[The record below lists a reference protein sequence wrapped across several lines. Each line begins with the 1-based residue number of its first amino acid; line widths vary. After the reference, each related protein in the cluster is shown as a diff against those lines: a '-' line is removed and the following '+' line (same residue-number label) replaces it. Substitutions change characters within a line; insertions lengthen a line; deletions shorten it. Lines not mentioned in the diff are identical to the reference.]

1 MCFMV
6 VKLEDD
12 YRDSFSDYSPETL
25 RERMTSLAEDST
37 EFSDDGIEN
46 LLSEFVYALESG
58 DIRSA
63 EKLDGEWKANAWVK
77 KGILTIFG
85 QAENIERNEGRAFH
99 DVMPTRNVD
108 RFLEKGARNTPGTTL
123 RMGNFFGDGTTVMS
137 EAYVN
142 IGVYIGD
149 GSMVDSNVT
158 VGSCAQVG
166 EDCHIGANTLIGGV
180 LEPIEDEPVVI
191 EDGASIGGGSVV
203 TSGFKVGENVEVA
216 ENTLLTPRIEVYDLV
231 ESEVIRGEIPANR
244 RVFQR
249 YVTSG
254 LAEHELFQ
262 EEGKTPQK
270 PVIVAIDKEEDAVE
284 LEEELRMG

>member
-1 MCFMV
+1 MPV
-6 VKLEDD
+6 SITEEYREKVSNYSPQTLENRMEELSEDE
-12 YRDSFSDYSPETL
+12 SNFSDNE
-25 RERMTSLAEDST
+25 
-37 EFSDDGIEN
+37 IEE
-46 LLSEFVYALESG
+46 LLSEFALALERG

-63 EKLDGEWKANAWVK
+63 EKVEGEWQANAWVK

-85 QAENIERNEGRAFH
+85 HAENIERNEGRSYY
-99 DVMPTRNVD
+99 DVMPTRNVEK
-108 RFLEKGARNTPGTTL
+108 FPEKGARNTPGTTL
-123 RMGNFFGDGTTVMS
+123 RMGNFFGEGATVMS

-142 IGVYIGD
+142 IGVYVGN

-158 VGSCAQVG
+158 MGSCAQVG
-166 EDCHIGANTLIGGV
+166 EDCHIGANSLIGGV
-180 LEPIEDEPVVI
+180 LEPIEDNPVII
-191 EDGASIGGGSVV
+191 EDGASIGGGSIV

-216 ENTLLTPRIEVYDLV
+216 ENTLLTPRIDVYDLV
-231 ESEVIRGEIPANR
+231 ENEVIRGEIPANR

-262 EEGKTPQK
+262 EEGTTPQK

-284 LEEELRMG
+284 LEEELRMD

>member
-1 MCFMV
+1 MEGMAV
-6 VKLEDD
+6 TLEED
-12 YRDSFSDYSPETL
+12 YRDNVSDYSPETL
-25 RERMTSLAEDST
+25 EERMTSLAEDASD
-37 EFSDDGIEN
+37 FSDEEIED
-46 LLSEFVYALESG
+46 LLSEFAYALEKG

-63 EKLDGEWKANAWVK
+63 EKVDGEWQANAWVK

-85 QAENIERNEGRAFH
+85 YAENIERNEGRSYY

-108 RFLEKGARNTPGTTL
+108 EFPEKGARNTPGTTL
-123 RMGNFFGDGTTVMS
+123 RMGNFFGDGATVMS

-142 IGVYIGD
+142 IGVYVGD

-158 VGSCAQVG
+158 MGSCAQVG

-180 LEPIEDEPVVI
+180 LEPIEDNPVII
-191 EDGASIGGGSVV
+191 EDGASIGGGSIV

-216 ENTLLTPRIEVYDLV
+216 ENTLLTPRLDVYDLV
-231 ESEVIRGEIPANR
+231 ENEVIRGEIPANR

-262 EEGKTPQK
+262 VEGKTPQK

-284 LEEELRMG
+284 LEEELRMD